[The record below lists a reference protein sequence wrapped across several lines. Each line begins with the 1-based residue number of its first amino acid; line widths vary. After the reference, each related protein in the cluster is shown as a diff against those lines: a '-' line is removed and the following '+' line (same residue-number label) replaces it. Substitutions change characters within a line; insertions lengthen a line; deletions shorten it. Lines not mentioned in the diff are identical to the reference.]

1 MDALL
6 EKTVVQDAGLLR
18 SHRKTGMA
26 LFFHSLW
33 KYRYLTIMMIPT
45 LIVLI
50 LNNYLPMF
58 GVFIAFKN
66 INYVDGIWGSPW
78 VGFDNFTF
86 LFTSGSLWRIARNT
100 ISYSLAF
107 MAINLI
113 LSVGIAVA
121 INEIRN
127 RWLAKG
133 YQTFL
138 IMPHFLSMVVVSYL
152 VYAFLT
158 PDKGFMNNTVVE
170 WFGHDRVF
178 WYSEKEYWPY
188 ILTLVN
194 AWKGVG
200 IGAVIYIA
208 AIAGIDQEYYEASVI
223 DGASKWR
230 QIFHITLP
238 SIQPVIIIITILNM
252 GHVFNSDFGLFYQ
265 VTLNSGALYPVTDT
279 VDTYVYRALKELNDI
294 GMSSAAALVQSV
306 LGFALV
312 LLTNSAVRK
321 INKEQA
327 LF

>member
-1 MDALL
+1 
-6 EKTVVQDAGLLR
+6 
-18 SHRKTGMA
+18 MA
-26 LFFHSLW
+26 PLHARWKLFW
-33 KYRYLTIMMIPT
+33 KYRYLTLMIVPS
-45 LIVLI
+45 LAVIV

-66 INYVDGIWGSPW
+66 INYIDGIWKSPW
-78 VGFDNFTF
+78 VGIDNFEF
-86 LFTSGSLWRIARNT
+86 LFTSGSIWRIARNT
-100 ISYSLAF
+100 VSYSLVF
-107 MAINLI
+107 MLVNLL
-113 LSVGIAVA
+113 LSVAIAVA

-127 RWLAKG
+127 RWLAKT

-138 IMPHFLSMVVVSYL
+138 IMPYFLSMVVVSYL
-152 VYAFLT
+152 VYGFLN
-158 PDKGFMNNTVVE
+158 PEKGFLNHTIVE
-170 WFGHDRVF
+170 WLGKSQVF
-178 WYSEKEYWPY
+178 WYSEPAYWPY
-188 ILTLVN
+188 ILTIVS

-208 AIAGIDQEYYEASVI
+208 AIAGIDPEYYEAAVI

-238 SIQPVIIIITILNM
+238 TIRPVIVIITILNM

-265 VTLNSGALYPVTDT
+265 VPMNAGPLYPVTDT

-312 LLTNSAVRK
+312 LLTNASVRK
-321 INKEQA
+321 IDKDQA

>member
-1 MDALL
+1 MHARW
-6 EKTVVQDAGLLR
+6 K
-18 SHRKTGMA
+18 
-26 LFFHSLW
+26 LFW
-33 KYRYLTIMMIPT
+33 KYRYLTLMIVPA
-45 LIVLI
+45 LAVLV

-66 INYVDGIWGSPW
+66 INYIDGIWKSPW
-78 VGFDNFTF
+78 VGFDNFEF
-86 LFTSGSLWRIARNT
+86 LFTSGSIWRIARNT
-100 ISYSLAF
+100 VSYSLVF
-107 MAINLI
+107 MIVNLL
-113 LSVGIAVA
+113 LSVAIAVA

-127 RWLAKG
+127 RWLAKT

-138 IMPHFLSMVVVSYL
+138 IMPYFLSMVVVSYL
-152 VYAFLT
+152 VYGFLN
-158 PDKGFMNNTVVE
+158 PEKGFLNHTIVE
-170 WFGHDRVF
+170 WLGRDHVF
-178 WYSEKEYWPY
+178 WYSETAYWPY
-188 ILTLVN
+188 ILTIVS

-208 AIAGIDQEYYEASVI
+208 AIAGIDPEYYEAAVI

-238 SIQPVIIIITILNM
+238 TIRPVIIIITILNM

-265 VTLNSGALYPVTDT
+265 VPMNAGPLYPVTDT

-312 LLTNSAVRK
+312 LLTNASVRK
-321 INKEQA
+321 IDKDQA

>member
-1 MDALL
+1 
-6 EKTVVQDAGLLR
+6 
-18 SHRKTGMA
+18 MA
-26 LFFHSLW
+26 PLQARWKLFW
-33 KYRYLTIMMIPT
+33 KYRYLTLMIVPA
-45 LIVLI
+45 LAVLV

-66 INYVDGIWGSPW
+66 INYIDGIWRSPW
-78 VGFDNFTF
+78 VGFDNFEF
-86 LFTSGSLWRIARNT
+86 LFTSGSIWRIARNT
-100 ISYSLAF
+100 VSYSLVF
-107 MAINLI
+107 MIVNLL
-113 LSVGIAVA
+113 LSVAIAVA
-121 INEIRN
+121 INEIRS
-127 RWLAKG
+127 RWLAKT

-138 IMPHFLSMVVVSYL
+138 IMPYFLSMVVVSYL
-152 VYAFLT
+152 VYGFLN
-158 PDKGFMNNTVVE
+158 PEKGFLNHTVVE
-170 WFGHDRVF
+170 WLGMERVF
-178 WYSEKEYWPY
+178 WYSETAYWPY
-188 ILTLVN
+188 ILTIVS

-208 AIAGIDQEYYEASVI
+208 AIAGIDPEYYEAAVI

-238 SIQPVIIIITILNM
+238 TIRPVIIIITILNM

-265 VTLNSGALYPVTDT
+265 VPMNSGPLYPVTDT

-312 LLTNSAVRK
+312 LLTNASVRK
-321 INKEQA
+321 IDKDQA

>member
-1 MDALL
+1 MWRPLHARW
-6 EKTVVQDAGLLR
+6 K
-18 SHRKTGMA
+18 
-26 LFFHSLW
+26 LFW
-33 KYRYLTIMMIPT
+33 KYRYLTLMIVPA
-45 LIVLI
+45 LAVLV

-66 INYVDGIWGSPW
+66 INYIDGIWKSPW
-78 VGFDNFTF
+78 VGFDNFEF
-86 LFTSGSLWRIARNT
+86 LFTSGSIWRIARNT
-100 ISYSLAF
+100 VSYSLVF
-107 MAINLI
+107 MIVNLL
-113 LSVGIAVA
+113 LSVAIAVA

-127 RWLAKG
+127 RWLAKT

-138 IMPHFLSMVVVSYL
+138 IMPYFLSMVVVSYL
-152 VYAFLT
+152 VYGFLN
-158 PDKGFMNNTVVE
+158 PEKGFLNHTIVE
-170 WFGHDRVF
+170 WLGRDHVF
-178 WYSEKEYWPY
+178 WYSETAYWPY
-188 ILTLVN
+188 ILTIVS

-208 AIAGIDQEYYEASVI
+208 AIAGIDPEYYEAAVI

-238 SIQPVIIIITILNM
+238 TIRPVIIIITILNM

-265 VTLNSGALYPVTDT
+265 VPMNAGPLYPVTDT

-312 LLTNSAVRK
+312 LLTNASVRK
-321 INKEQA
+321 IDKDQA

>member
-1 MDALL
+1 MIVPAL
-6 EKTVVQDAGLLR
+6 A
-18 SHRKTGMA
+18 
-26 LFFHSLW
+26 
-33 KYRYLTIMMIPT
+33 
-45 LIVLI
+45 VLV

-66 INYVDGIWGSPW
+66 INYIDGIWKSPW
-78 VGFDNFTF
+78 VGFDNFEF
-86 LFTSGSLWRIARNT
+86 LFTSGSIWRIARNT
-100 ISYSLAF
+100 VSYSLVF
-107 MAINLI
+107 MIVNLL
-113 LSVGIAVA
+113 LSVAIAVA

-127 RWLAKG
+127 RWLAKT

-138 IMPHFLSMVVVSYL
+138 IMPYFLSMVVVSYL
-152 VYAFLT
+152 VYGFLN
-158 PDKGFMNNTVVE
+158 PEKGFLNHTIVE
-170 WFGHDRVF
+170 WLGRDHVF
-178 WYSEKEYWPY
+178 WYSETAYWPY
-188 ILTLVN
+188 ILTIVS

-208 AIAGIDQEYYEASVI
+208 AIAGIDPEYYEAAVI

-238 SIQPVIIIITILNM
+238 TIRPVIIIITILNM

-265 VTLNSGALYPVTDT
+265 VPMNAGPLYPVTDT

-312 LLTNSAVRK
+312 LLTNASVRK
-321 INKEQA
+321 IDKDQA